1 MKEII
6 AYIKPHR
13 LTTVTMALQK
23 VKRLGGM
30 SVSKVKGFGRR
41 RGEDPV
47 RTEADDLLDFA
58 EYMKI
63 EIFCP
68 DEIAEELVSI
78 IDKTASTGLRGDG
91 KIFISNVQRGFRIG
105 NGEIVQMSG

>member
-13 LTTVTMALQK
+13 LTRVTMALQK
-23 VKRLGGM
+23 VKGLGGM
-30 SVSKVKGFGRR
+30 SVSQVKGFGRKNE
-41 RGEDPV
+41 EDSV
-47 RTEADDLLDFA
+47 RTETDDLLDFA
-58 EYMKI
+58 EYTKI

-78 IDKTASTGLRGDG
+78 IDKTATTGLRGDG
-91 KIFISNVQRGFRIG
+91 KMFVSDVQRGFKIG
-105 NGEIVQMSG
+105 NGEIV

>member
-13 LTTVTMALQK
+13 LTRVTMALLK
-23 VKRLGGM
+23 KKGLGGM
-30 SVSKVKGFGRR
+30 SVSKVRGFGRR
-41 RGEDPV
+41 REDDPV
-47 RTEADDLLDFA
+47 RTELDDLLDFA

-68 DEIAEELVSI
+68 DEIAEEIVSI
-78 IDKTASTGLRGDG
+78 IDKAASTGLRGDG
-91 KIFISNVQRGFRIG
+91 KIFVSDVERGFRIG
-105 NGEIVQMSG
+105 NGEIV

>member
-13 LTTVTMALQK
+13 LTRVTMALQK
-23 VKRLGGM
+23 VKGLGGM
-30 SVSKVKGFGRR
+30 SVSQVRGFGRR
-41 RGEDPV
+41 KEEDSV
-47 RTEADDLLDFA
+47 RTEVDDLLDFA
-58 EYMKI
+58 EYTKI

-78 IDKTASTGLRGDG
+78 IDKTATTGLRGDG
-91 KIFISNVQRGFRIG
+91 KMFISDVQRGFRIG
-105 NGEIVQMSG
+105 NGEIM